1 MKSNGRVL
9 VIDDHTLVTQGLRL
23 GLETEGFT
31 VETSDG
37 HDAAAVEKLVRDFK
51 PNMVLLDLN
60 LEDGQDGL
68 TYVPML
74 LEQECLVVVLSGE
87 TRPEVLAKTIEA
99 GVHDILGKAIPFPKL
114 VREVI
119 ALQQGDDSRA
129 LLRRRQVMRDA
140 QQGFRLA
147 SARLKPFAML
157 TRREAAVLTAMIDGQ
172 QAAQIAEESFVSLST
187 IRSQIRSILSK
198 TGVSSQLAVVAMA
211 LKAGWKDEPLPGF
224 SSCFPLQLVATSLP
238 PTRSTWNRSSQP
250 PSVES

>member
-1 MKSNGRVL
+1 MNDYGTVL

-37 HDAAAVEKLVRDFK
+37 KDVAAVEELVKDFK
-51 PNMVLLDLN
+51 PKMVLLDLN

-68 TYVPML
+68 SFVPFL
-74 LEQECLVVVLSGE
+74 LEHKCLVVVLSGE
-87 TRPEVLAKTIEA
+87 TRAEVLAKTIEA
-99 GVHDILGKAIPFPKL
+99 GVHDILGKATPFPKL
-114 VREVI
+114 VREVV
-119 ALQQGDDSRA
+119 ALQQGDDYWA
-129 LLRRRQVMRDA
+129 LLRRQQVMRDA
-140 QQGFRLA
+140 QQGLKLARTRLE
-147 SARLKPFAML
+147 PFAML

-211 LKAGWKDEPLPGF
+211 LKAGWIENSD
-224 SSCFPLQLVATSLP
+224 S
-238 PTRSTWNRSSQP
+238 
-250 PSVES
+250 